1 MPAAKAHELNILHFE
16 TFRSFHA
23 LKVTA
28 CRKFP
33 PPASFLSVITSWFR
47 LIRIQISR
55 PLFQKI
61 KKIIDCQRHDES
73 VFTVAIV
80 MTTKTRRGKPQR
92 RIKSPGRSI
101 AGSDFQNSPLP
112 ALRGQT
118 SPTQMIPLKRIF
130 QSKSHQRSGQTF
142 SSALRMDSDIQDFKF
157 SGQN

>member
-33 PPASFLSVITSWFR
+33 PPAPFSLSSRSDSVIRSRTT
-47 LIRIQISR
+47 R

-61 KKIIDCQRHDES
+61 KKIIGFQRHDES